1 MTKLK
6 YPSKPNSMSLSGS
19 GIRMEVL
26 SFKDKKQFDLL
37 TKTGV
42 NEEVLS
48 KIMSSYD
55 EFETFGL
62 AGYCHLSFD
71 DGTEIPISLP
81 DPIAKTRHPIPD
93 KFKFLLVK
101 VEVLEGDFD
110 IWNFEDEV
118 FDESKLNI
126 SIEGIKLP
134 DGRDVEVI
142 IAQYN
147 DDFGNGVGST
157 FCHKEEFTVYTSDGK
172 NYPVVILPNEE
183 ENSKPDFP
191 SNIPCIQIEIDED
204 GNVQS
209 HEMGRITKVIQS
221 WLKGQ
226 GWEEKPDINDEDKS
240 SSTSFSHSVGEDFSV
255 TCYLDAAEE
264 TEYVRMFMYFLDS
277 KFPESKIAEVTK
289 FVNLVNLV
297 NGIGALTVM
306 PNRTLRYFAA
316 IDVEDSALEPQHISN
331 LLSAGLRT
339 MEARLPQYMAICF
352 GGKTAE
358 EAFDIEPD

>member
-6 YPSKPNSMSLSGS
+6 YPSKPNSMSLSGV

-26 SFKDKKQFDLL
+26 SFKDKKQFEQL
-37 TKTGV
+37 TKTGISEEEL
-42 NEEVLS
+42 NE
-48 KIMSSYD
+48 KISYD
-55 EFETFGL
+55 DFETFGL
-62 AGYCHLSFD
+62 AGRCHLTFD
-71 DGTEIPISLP
+71 DETEVPINLP
-81 DPIAKTRHPIPD
+81 DPIAKPQHPIPE

-101 VEVLEGDFD
+101 VEMLEGDFD
-110 IWNFEDEV
+110 IWNFEDEA
-118 FDESKLNI
+118 FDESKLDI
-126 SIEGIKLP
+126 TIEGIKLP

-142 IAQYN
+142 IAKYN
-147 DDFGNGVGST
+147 DEFGNGVGST
-157 FCHKEEFTVYTSDGK
+157 FCHREEFTVYTSDGK

-191 SNIPCIQIEIDED
+191 SDIPCTQIEIDED
-204 GNVQS
+204 GNVQC

-226 GWEEKPDINDEDKS
+226 GWEEKPDINDENNT
-240 SSTSFSHSVGEDFSV
+240 SSTLFVHSVGEDFSV
-255 TCYLDAAEE
+255 KCYLDAAEE
-264 TEYVRMFMYFLDS
+264 ACFIKMYMYFLDS
-277 KFPESKIAEVTK
+277 KIPESKIGEVTK

-297 NGIGALTVM
+297 NGIGVLCVM
-306 PNRTLRYFAA
+306 RDRTLRYYAS

-339 MEARLPQYMAICF
+339 MLARLPQYMAICF

-358 EAFDIEPD
+358 EAFDIEPE